1 MMCTSI
7 FKNVSWLT
15 TGIAVFFLARFRTF
29 LYSGSLLEAI
39 PYYNHSNFSVFANN
53 FLLWGYFNNN
63 FSAKWVFTT
72 NKILPDY
79 KLLSYDC
86 RKPLIGYSRRVFK
99 IPETKPASEYI
110 DGKIIQTPYQNSPI
124 QTSGK
129 FNRHDQWS
137 GWKTANRLC
146 LSRIALTFGGR
157 SIVPD
162 VAVFGWEQIE
172 LDENGEPVDDV
183 FIAPAWTIE
192 ILSPEQSSNRV
203 IPFFIG
209 YACS

>member
-1 MMCTSI
+1 MWVDSQLGQRSFFVAFSNISI
-7 FKNVSWLT
+7 FWEFTWSN
-15 TGIAVFFLARFRTF
+15 
-29 LYSGSLLEAI
+29 
-39 PYYNHSNFSVFANN
+39 PYYNHSNFSVFLNN
-53 FLLWGYFNNN
+53 FLLWNYFNNN

-86 RKPLIGYSRRVFK
+86 RKPLIDYTRRVFK

-110 DGKIIQTPYQNSPI
+110 DSKIIQTPYQKPL

-203 IPFFIG
+203 IPFFLG